1 MSYPDWKKVYID
13 KTMTL
18 DEWKS
23 GLSKA
28 GSNGK
33 IGSEVGG
40 KMTPLQ
46 REIKAAED
54 KAFATKTGAD
64 FGFKKMK
71 GSPDWAKELYL
82 VNDPTQGIER
92 RINCQRCVVAHEA
105 RMRGYDV
112 MARPSWGKDDPMRTL
127 EGLLSVF
134 GKTNI
139 EIRTRDKSID
149 DVVKSVESVIR
160 SFGDGAR
167 AFVLFNW
174 DKNKSGLN
182 GGHVVVAQCVNN
194 NIINLADPQR
204 KTRAALKLLERS
216 IFDSIKILRVD
227 TLKFTEEVKRCCE
240 NRK

>member
-1 MSYPDWKKVYID
+1 
-13 KTMTL
+13 
-18 DEWKS
+18 
-23 GLSKA
+23 
-28 GSNGK
+28 
-33 IGSEVGG
+33 
-40 KMTPLQ
+40 
-46 REIKAAED
+46 
-54 KAFATKTGAD
+54 
-64 FGFKKMK
+64 
-71 GSPDWAKELYL
+71 
-82 VNDPTQGIER
+82 
-92 RINCQRCVVAHEA
+92 
-105 RMRGYDV
+105 MRGYDV